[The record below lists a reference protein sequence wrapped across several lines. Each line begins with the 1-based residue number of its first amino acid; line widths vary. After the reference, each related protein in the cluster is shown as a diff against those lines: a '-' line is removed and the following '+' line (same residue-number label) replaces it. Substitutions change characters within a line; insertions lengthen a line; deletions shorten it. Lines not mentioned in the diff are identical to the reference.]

1 MTPACIL
8 YQPAP
13 GDPHGFCALGKWG
26 ARPSLAGLI
35 TGLPTSA
42 WGLFPTPLDP
52 AALVLKWDGETCS
65 DSMDRANRILR
76 QVRRDSMALPWG
88 AAELLVDVLVH
99 YVGGTGILLGSDHR
113 LLEKT

>member
-8 YQPAP
+8 YQPAV
-13 GDPHGFCALGKWG
+13 GDPHGFCRVGKWG

-35 TGLPTSA
+35 PGMPASP
-42 WGLFPTPLDP
+42 WVLFPLPEG
-52 AALVLKWDGETCS
+52 AIALVLKWDGETCS